1 MSLEGVGEIQDYVRR
16 GSNWKKLENNLL
28 SYIAVHSTKNL
39 YIHHTLQALTFI
51 HLPKLINWTI
61 THNIPL
67 GIGLLTQP
75 KFLSFSSIPD
85 ALLEIICRMFVNYGD
100 VSINRLDGEV
110 STKTTMF
117 DLIDIVKNNFEYSV
131 EDTVKLKEFL
141 DWYDPDQQWKH
152 ILPEWLDV
160 FPD

>member
-1 MSLEGVGEIQDYVRR
+1 
-16 GSNWKKLENNLL
+16 
-28 SYIAVHSTKNL
+28 
-39 YIHHTLQALTFI
+39 
-51 HLPKLINWTI
+51 
-61 THNIPL
+61 
-67 GIGLLTQP
+67 
-75 KFLSFSSIPD
+75 
-85 ALLEIICRMFVNYGD
+85 MFVNYGD